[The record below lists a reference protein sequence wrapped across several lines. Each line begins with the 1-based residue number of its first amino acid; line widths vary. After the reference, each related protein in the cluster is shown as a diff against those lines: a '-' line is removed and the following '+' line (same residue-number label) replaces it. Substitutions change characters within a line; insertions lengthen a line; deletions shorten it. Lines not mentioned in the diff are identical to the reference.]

1 VLFPLRRRAR
11 FFHFQEMTMAAA
23 NYDASLARVLKHE
36 GGYTNHPSD
45 PGGPTNFGITI
56 HDYRRYIKA
65 NGTAADVR
73 NMQLADAAKIYRA
86 RYWHALRCDE
96 LPAGLDYAVFDY
108 GVNSG
113 IGRAAKVMQRLL
125 GIGSGTAMT
134 DAVIAAVRKDNAVSL
149 IGRLCDERLAF
160 LKSLRTWPVFGAGW
174 GRRVAEV
181 RRDALAMAKGAAV
194 APPSSSAANGKASV
208 PQPKAARTVTTA
220 GAVVAAGGAA
230 QAAASSGASSTV
242 IVAILAGGIACAILG
257 WFGWSLWQKYRQNV
271 PAMSSETGFSL
282 RGALTSLRERL
293 KGWRTVIFGGAMTL
307 AGAALDILDAF
318 HLVDIS
324 PLLPPEHALKI
335 IAVIGVVTV
344 GLRFVTTGRVGSKDC

>member
-1 VLFPLRRRAR
+1 
-11 FFHFQEMTMAAA
+11 MAAA

-73 NMQLADAAKIYRA
+73 SMTLADAAKIYRA

-134 DAVIAAVRKDNAVSL
+134 DATVAAVRKASPSVL

-160 LKSLRTWPVFGAGW
+160 LKALRTWPVFGAGW

-181 RRDALAMAKGAAV
+181 RRDAFAMAKGAV
-194 APPSSSAANGKASV
+194 VVPTAPAAANGKARV
-208 PQPKAARTVTTA
+208 PAPKVARTATVA
-220 GAVVAAGGAA
+220 SVVVASGGAA
-230 QAAASSGASSTV
+230 QAAAASGASWSL
-242 IVAILAGGIACAILG
+242 IAAILA
-257 WFGWSLWQKYRQNV
+257 
-271 PAMSSETGFSL
+271 
-282 RGALTSLRERL
+282 
-293 KGWRTVIFGGAMTL
+293 
-307 AGAALDILDAF
+307 AGAACAAAGWIAWVLWHKHRQEA
-318 HLVDIS
+318 
-324 PLLPPEHALKI
+324 P
-335 IAVIGVVTV
+335 AVIPPAEAA
-344 GLRFVTTGRVGSKDC
+344 S